1 MAVVGM
7 KNLGYYI
14 IGVTVESQSQ
24 KVVGLWGTAE
34 EWAGLPEPDAPAVLA
49 AYKTYLGMDSL
60 ADWAGPEGTKYAEN
74 GLYSASGRAAAR
86 LPERVLCCISRL
98 YI

>member
-1 MAVVGM
+1 M
-7 KNLGYYI
+7 KIWAYYI

-24 KVVGLWGTAE
+24 KVVGLLGYGRGV
-34 EWAGLPEPDAPAVLA
+34 AGLQEPTRRRCSRP
-49 AYKTYLGMDSL
+49 YKTYLGMDSL
-60 ADWAGPEGTKYAEN
+60 ADWAGPEGTKICRERSVFR
-74 GLYSASGRAAAR
+74 LGRAAAR

>member
-1 MAVVGM
+1 M
-7 KNLGYYI
+7 
-14 IGVTVESQSQ
+14 ESQSQ

-74 GLYSASGRAAAR
+74 GLYSASAGCCSPARAGFM
-86 LPERVLCCISRL
+86 LHIPIIL
-98 YI
+98 